1 MRTGY
6 LGPPGTYSEEA
17 VKASA
22 DLAAIELVPM
32 PTIYDTVIAVHE
44 GTLDQA
50 LVPIENSL
58 EGSVNATLD
67 TLALEASDVLIV
79 GEVVHPIRHCLLA
92 REPVA
97 LDEVRTV
104 VSHPQ
109 ASAQCARFIRT
120 RLSSATVV
128 PASSTAEAVR
138 LVAEGV
144 DSDRGPW
151 AAVGTRAAGELYGCV
166 VLRAGVED
174 VSDNET
180 RFIWIARRGSR
191 TGGGGEIRGGNPS
204 AGGVTTPRDEF
215 KSSLVFWGL
224 GADAPGWLVRCL
236 SEFAFRGVNLTRI
249 ESRPL
254 KEGLGRYMFFV
265 DCDGGEDDSRVAEAI
280 RALRGHAREVRVLG
294 SYPVAAASRS
304 PTGPGE
310 LPPA

>member
-17 VKASA
+17 VKASPHAA
-22 DLAAIELVPM
+22 DMELVPM
-32 PTIYDTVIAVHE
+32 PTIYDTVLAVHE
-44 GTLDQA
+44 GALDRA
-50 LVPIENSL
+50 LVPVENSL

-67 TLALEASDVLIV
+67 ALALEASDVIIV

-97 LDEVRTV
+97 LEDVRTV

-120 RLSSATVV
+120 RLAGAAVV
-128 PASSTAEAVR
+128 SASSTAEAVR
-138 LVAEGV
+138 MVAE
-144 DSDRGPW
+144 RGASEGGTW
-151 AAVGTRAAGELYGCV
+151 AAVGNRAAARLYGCV

-174 VSDNET
+174 LPDNET
-180 RFIWIARRGSR
+180 RFVWIARRGTAAARGFSR
-191 TGGGGEIRGGNPS
+191 
-204 AGGVTTPRDEF
+204 AGDAF
-215 KSSLVFWGL
+215 KSSLVFWGV

-254 KEGLGRYMFFV
+254 KAGLGRYMFFV
-265 DCDGGEDDSRVAEAI
+265 DCEGAEDDARVAEAI
-280 RALRGHAREVRVLG
+280 RALHGHAQEVRVLG
-294 SYPVAAASRS
+294 SYPAA
-304 PTGPGE
+304 GG
-310 LPPA
+310 